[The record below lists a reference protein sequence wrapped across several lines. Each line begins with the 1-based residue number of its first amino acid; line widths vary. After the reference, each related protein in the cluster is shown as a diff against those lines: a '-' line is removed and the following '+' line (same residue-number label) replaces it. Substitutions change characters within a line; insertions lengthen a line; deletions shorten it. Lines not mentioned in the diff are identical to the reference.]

1 MKHMAVP
8 RPFIKWAGGKTRILP
23 ALRKYYPEHIRKYC
37 EPFVGAGAVLFDIIY
52 RYTPEI
58 ILINDINKELINT
71 YRQIQ
76 QNCEAL
82 IDMLFSLQIQYEAIK
97 PERRNEFYI
106 TQRTIYNTLHTN
118 EEENLTKAALFIF
131 LNKTCFNG
139 LYRVNSKGMFNVPFN
154 YCAHPCICDAD
165 NLRRCSH
172 ALQNVVLKSGDFSVC
187 QSFIDTQ
194 TFVYID
200 PPYRPIS
207 KTAAFTTYT
216 KTRFGDREQYRLAHF
231 INELAYTGVPFLL
244 SNSDPKNTNTHDTFF
259 DVLYADFSIE
269 RIQASR
275 VINSVAAK
283 RGKVFELLISNI
295 PYRLIG

>member
-1 MKHMAVP
+1 MKHTSVP

-23 ALRKYYPEHIRKYC
+23 ELRKHYPRHIRKYC
-37 EPFVGAGAVLFDIIY
+37 EPFVGAGAVLFDVIHMY
-52 RYTPEI
+52 APET
-58 ILINDINKELINT
+58 ILINNINKELINT

-82 IDMLFSLQIQYEAIK
+82 IDMLFDLQIQYETIRQESRK
-97 PERRNEFYI
+97 KFYI
-106 TQRTIYNTLHTN
+106 TQRTVYNTLYTN

-139 LYRVNSKGMFNVPFN
+139 LYRVNSKGFFNVPFN
-154 YCAHPCICDAD
+154 HCAHPCICDAD

-172 ALQNVVLKSGDFSVC
+172 ALQNVVLKSGDFSLC

-200 PPYRPIS
+200 PPYRPLS
-207 KTAAFTTYT
+207 KTAAFTTYM
-216 KTRFGDREQYRLAHF
+216 KTGFGDSEQYRLAHF
-231 INELAYTGVPFLL
+231 IKQLAYAGVPFLL
-244 SNSDPKNTNTHDTFF
+244 SNSDPKNTDTHDNFF

-275 VINSVAAK
+275 TINAVAAK
-283 RGKVFELLISNI
+283 RGKIFELLISNI
-295 PYRLIG
+295 PYCLIG

>member
-58 ILINDINKELINT
+58 ILI
-71 YRQIQ
+71 
-76 QNCEAL
+76 
-82 IDMLFSLQIQYEAIK
+82 
-97 PERRNEFYI
+97 
-106 TQRTIYNTLHTN
+106 
-118 EEENLTKAALFIF
+118 EEKLTKAALFIF

-165 NLRRCSH
+165 NLRSCSH

-244 SNSDPKNTNTHDTFF
+244 SNSDPKNTNTHDNFF

-269 RIQASR
+269 RIQAPR

-295 PYRLIG
+295 PHRLIG

>member
-58 ILINDINKELINT
+58 I
-71 YRQIQ
+71 
-76 QNCEAL
+76 
-82 IDMLFSLQIQYEAIK
+82 
-97 PERRNEFYI
+97 
-106 TQRTIYNTLHTN
+106 H
-118 EEENLTKAALFIF
+118 
-131 LNKTCFNG
+131 G

-165 NLRRCSH
+165 NLRSCSH